1 MERYI
6 KLVELVPHMLHQ
18 VRLKIQKYQFRRQMR
33 LFLKNGCQTSWYL
46 VGAGGAATEVTM

>member
-1 MERYI
+1 MYI